1 MPATTAPGL
10 EADILA
16 PLWLEPEQSSQVF
29 EIGTGILDLVG
40 ASAVPIGSPAD
51 FKPQHC
57 AILQKVLSYHA
68 YICKAGYYQSCI
80 CQLSSA
86 SN

>member
-40 ASAVPIGSPAD
+40 ASAVPTGSPAD

-57 AILQKVLSYHA
+57 ANTSKSVELSCLYNAKQDTINHV
-68 YICKAGYYQSCI
+68 SV
-80 CQLSSA
+80 
-86 SN
+86 N